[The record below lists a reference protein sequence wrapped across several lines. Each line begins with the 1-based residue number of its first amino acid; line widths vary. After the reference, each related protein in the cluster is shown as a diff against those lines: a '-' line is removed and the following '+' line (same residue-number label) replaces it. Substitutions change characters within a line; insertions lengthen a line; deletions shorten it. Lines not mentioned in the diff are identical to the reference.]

1 MIEKGLNFIFS
12 TPDEPCKSCSN
23 LLSIIDLT
31 IKESENRIMNHIDK
45 KFADF
50 KNDVYRHLN
59 ELHKTII
66 TSQEHRRRDISGLD
80 DFESHSPNS
89 PTSNRNSVYTNTAHS
104 EAHLHND
111 ALYSRYP
118 ETYNG
123 DDLFKPS
130 SYSGDNIPY
139 RNGTRQSNLS
149 YRNSAE
155 PDAIIYKTRNSTH
168 SSIV

>member
-1 MIEKGLNFIFS
+1 
-12 TPDEPCKSCSN
+12 
-23 LLSIIDLT
+23 
-31 IKESENRIMNHIDK
+31 MNHIDK

-66 TSQEHRRRDISGLD
+66 TAQEHRRRDISGLD

-139 RNGTRQSNLS
+139 RNGTRQSNHS

-168 SSIV
+168 SSIVWAVVVGPAQTFSLVILTQDTIL